1 MAVCYR
7 PGTVKLISRERSP
20 FWYIEYYDP
29 DARRMRKVS
38 TKERD
43 RAAAEGV
50 LAAFLEPPG
59 EKLEADPTPG
69 VSEAPAGEAEPVAD
83 TRPSPARPTP
93 TRPTPLRPTDGGA
106 SSQVPVATVLDYYWQ
121 RHACDIASYE
131 QAEVA
136 IRHLA
141 RLHAGRAITELS
153 RDVQQDYVD
162 IRFDDEGISHATI
175 KREISVLKA
184 ALNFY
189 AADHRGLE
197 LPRIYDLGQVEPRTR
212 WLTPEEVDKLLK
224 ACRHR
229 HMYLYVLLAVGTA
242 GRPEAILDLRWNDID
257 FAGGIIHLNAAG
269 REQTNKN
276 RPTIRMST
284 TLQKAL
290 QAARLTAETDFVIE
304 WAGYPINS
312 IRTAFDTLVEDAAL
326 DRPHEV
332 TPKTLRHTAA
342 TWMAQDGVPLWDIAH
357 YLGHGT
363 TRMVER
369 YYAHHHPDY
378 QHKATSA
385 IDARMAD
392 LPVDDSKLEPTSE
405 KQKRRR
411 GTRAAK
417 PAGTPQLAH
426 PTPTTERL
434 RARPTSG
441 GVSEESRKSDGGRC
455 WDRTSDP
462 YGVNVVLF
470 R

>member
-20 FWYIEYYDP
+20 FWYLEYYDP
-29 DARRMRKVS
+29 DARRMRKFS

-59 EKLEADPTPG
+59 EKLEADPAPG
-69 VSEAPAGEAEPVAD
+69 VSEAPAIAPAPAEPVAA
-83 TRPSPARPTP
+83 TPPSPARPNP
-93 TRPTPLRPTDGGA
+93 SRPADGGTCG
-106 SSQVPVATVLDYYWQ
+106 QVLVATVLDYYWQ
-121 RHACDIASYE
+121 RHACDIASYA

-136 IRHLA
+136 IRHLK

-162 IRFDDEGISHATI
+162 SRFDDEGISQPTI

-212 WLTPEEVDKLLK
+212 WLTKPEVDRLLN

-257 FAGGIIHLNAAG
+257 FAGGIIHLNAAD
-269 REQTNKN
+269 REQTNKT

-284 TLQKAL
+284 TLKKAL
-290 QAARLTAETDFVIE
+290 EAARLTAETDFVIE

-312 IRTAFDTLVEDAAL
+312 IRTAFDTLVEDAEL
-326 DRPHEV
+326 DRADEV

-392 LPVDDSKLEPTSE
+392 LPVDAKKLQATSE

-411 GTRAAK
+411 GTRSAK
-417 PAGTPQLAH
+417 KAGAPQLAH
-426 PTPTTERL
+426 PTTTSERL

-441 GVSEESRKSDGGRC
+441 GVSEKSPETGGGRC

>member
-7 PGTVKLISRERSP
+7 PGTVKLIQRERSP

-29 DARRMRKVS
+29 DARRMRKFS

-59 EKLEADPTPG
+59 EKLEADPAPG
-69 VSEAPAGEAEPVAD
+69 VSEAPDIEPAPAEPGAA
-83 TRPSPARPTP
+83 TPPSPARPTP
-93 TRPTPLRPTDGGA
+93 SCPADGGTSGRVLVA
-106 SSQVPVATVLDYYWQ
+106 SVLDYYWQ

-131 QAEVA
+131 QAHVA
-136 IRHLA
+136 IRHLK

-162 IRFDDEGISHATI
+162 IRFDDEGISQPTI
-175 KREISVLKA
+175 KREISVLRA

-189 AADHRGLE
+189 AADHPGLE

-212 WLTPEEVDKLLK
+212 WLTKPEVDRLLT

-242 GRPEAILDLRWNDID
+242 GRPEAILDLRWNDVD
-257 FAGGIIHLNAAG
+257 FAGGIIHLNAAD
-269 REQTNKN
+269 REQTTKT

-290 QAARLTAETDFVIE
+290 EAARLTAETDFVIE

-312 IRTAFDTLVEDAAL
+312 IRTAFDTLVEDAKL

-378 QHKATSA
+378 QHKATAA
-385 IDARMAD
+385 IDARMAE
-392 LPVDDSKLEPTSE
+392 LPVDANKLQPISD

-411 GTRAAK
+411 GTRAATK
-417 PAGTPQLAH
+417 AGTPQLAH
-426 PTPTTERL
+426 PTTPDERL
-434 RARPTSG
+434 RAGSTAG
-441 GVSEESRKSDGGRC
+441 GVNEKSPETGGGRG

-462 YGVNVVLF
+462 YDVNVVLS